1 MLRYLLASAILI
13 LPATAGDLW
22 RHAPAYTAEAIVN
35 AATNQAGPIA
45 PNTLVSIYGT
55 GLCMAARAV
64 SAEDLRGGVLPT
76 VLPGTGC
83 RVMFDGIP
91 ANIYYA
97 SPTQINFLVPSNLIA
112 TRYEIRVTMNALNGP
127 AVRLQ
132 LAEAAPGLFQLD
144 PEFVVATRP
153 DGSVI
158 TPDNPA
164 APGDVIVLYA
174 TGLGRTSPRAETGQ
188 IATTAA
194 RVTSRDFRLLLEG
207 IDVEPTRA
215 FYVGLTPG
223 FAGLYQIN
231 LTLPENL
238 FSNPPIRIGF
248 GDLLSPEGL
257 KLPLTSS
264 VEAQPR

>member
-1 MLRYLLASAILI
+1 MLRYLLAFLSILTASAED
-13 LPATAGDLW
+13 TR

-64 SAEDLRGGVLPT
+64 SIEDLRGGVLPT

-83 RVMFDGIP
+83 RVIFGGIP

-97 SPTQINFLVPSNLIA
+97 SPTQINFLVPSNLLA
-112 TRYEIRVTMNALNGP
+112 TTFDIRVTMNALNGP
-127 AVRLQ
+127 SVRLQ
-132 LAEAAPGLFQLD
+132 LAETAPGLFQLS

-158 TPDNPA
+158 TPENPA
-164 APGDVIVLYA
+164 HPGDVIVLYA
-174 TGLGRTSPRAETGQ
+174 TGLGPTSPKAEAGQ

-194 RVTSRDFRLLLEG
+194 RVTTPNFRLLLDG
-207 IDVEPTRA
+207 TDVERWRA

-238 FSNPPIRIGF
+238 ADKPVIRIGF

-257 KLPLTSS
+257 KLPLLSS
-264 VEAQPR
+264 VESEFR

>member
-1 MLRYLLASAILI
+1 MLRYLLAFAFVF
-13 LPATAGDLW
+13 TAGAEDTR

-35 AATNQAGPIA
+35 AATNQAGPIS

-64 SAEDLRGGVLPT
+64 SPEDLRGGILPN

-112 TRYEIRVTMNALNGP
+112 TRYEVLVTMNALNGP
-127 AVRLQ
+127 AVRMQ
-132 LAEAAPGLFQLD
+132 LAETAPGLFQLD
-144 PEFVVATRP
+144 PEFTVATRP
-153 DGSVI
+153 DGSVV

-164 APGDVIVLYA
+164 RPGDVIVLYA
-174 TGLGRTSPRAETGQ
+174 TGLGRTSPRAEAGQ

-194 RVTSRDFRLLLEG
+194 RVTSPGFRLLLDG
-207 IDVEPTRA
+207 SDVDRERA

-231 LTLPENL
+231 LRLPENL
-238 FSNPPIRIGF
+238 VENPSIRIGF
-248 GDLLSPEGL
+248 GDQLSPEGL
-257 KLPLTSS
+257 KLPLSS
-264 VEAQPR
+264 LP